1 MARLSVCLIICILI
15 LNGCTIEKR
24 KYSSGYHTTWNV
36 QHLFPKGNGANQF
49 QREESKPLF
58 SPKPASIN
66 ESAVLPIFSD
76 STINKESKKHTDL
89 DLTSNKKTQRLVP
102 SVSDTVPEVKKKVR
116 ATQNTVDLLDQL
128 EFDKKLVA
136 HAWLGLLISVVAY
149 IASIA
154 LIFDTDFEIAF
165 FLLYPLGIIG
175 GIVSIILI
183 IVFTILKIKH
193 KNQIK
198 LNQKRHELVTNP
210 SNQANTKS
218 KQEIDTRI
226 AKIDQTLKKLNIIRI
241 IFGIGSIYTF
251 FILYPIGILSFIV
264 FLIATWRRN
273 RLKEERYLLP
283 YQEG

>member
-1 MARLSVCLIICILI
+1 M
-15 LNGCTIEKR
+15 
-24 KYSSGYHTTWNV
+24 
-36 QHLFPKGNGANQF
+36 LF
-49 QREESKPLF
+49 RS
-58 SPKPASIN
+58 
-66 ESAVLPIFSD
+66 
-76 STINKESKKHTDL
+76 
-89 DLTSNKKTQRLVP
+89 
-102 SVSDTVPEVKKKVR
+102 
-116 ATQNTVDLLDQL
+116 
-128 EFDKKLVA
+128 
-136 HAWLGLLISVVAY
+136 
-149 IASIA
+149 
-154 LIFDTDFEIAF
+154 
-165 FLLYPLGIIG
+165 
-175 GIVSIILI
+175 
-183 IVFTILKIKH
+183 
-193 KNQIK
+193 IK